1 MLRRWALRQY
11 GVSDAAVVMAAAF
24 GISAILGIVRQTML
38 GATFG
43 DGAEAAAYY
52 AAARLPETFITFVAG
67 GAFTAA
73 LVPLLLAERDD
84 AQQQHLFHVVLTT
97 VGVAVT
103 VLSLIGIIMTDWFVT
118 TILLPGIDADTQ
130 QLTISVSRLLFVQP
144 LLLAIVSIVSA
155 ALTAHTRFS
164 VIAFAYVVHNP
175 TIILGIWAAQQ
186 WPVLSIYAPAAG
198 LVLAAAAK
206 LVFVWL
212 GIRGINWRLRWVWQP
227 RLPQLQRVLW
237 LAAPTALSVTVNYA
251 GTIVDTAFAAQVGVT
266 AVAAIYS
273 GWLLADMPTR
283 LIGSS
288 IGQAVF
294 PHLAYAIA
302 QQDIASA
309 RRLFGR
315 TLLTALVLALPVVV
329 ALWVFGRWGIAV
341 VLERGV
347 FDHAA
352 GDRTYAVLLWYSIGL
367 PAYIM
372 TELLSRML
380 NAMQNTHTP
389 LLTNLLQLSAKWA
402 LLRWMLGG
410 MGLVAVPMAHTVTC
424 YCETLVLAV
433 FVWRRLRRI

>member
-1 MLRRWALRQY
+1 MMQRWLVRQY

-24 GISAILGIVRQTML
+24 GVSAILGIVRQTML

-73 LVPLLLAERDD
+73 LVPLLIAERDD

-97 VGVAVT
+97 VGVAVA
-103 VLSLIGIIMTDWFVT
+103 VLSLIGIIMTDWFVA

-130 QLTISVSRLLFVQP
+130 RLTSHVSRLLFVQP
-144 LLLAIVSIVSA
+144 LLLAIVSILSA

-164 VIAFAYVVHNP
+164 LVAVAYVVHNP
-175 TIILGIWAAQQ
+175 TIIVGIWAAQQ

-212 GIRGINWRLRWVWQP
+212 GIRGLNWRLRWVWQP
-227 RLPQLQRVLW
+227 QLPQLHRVLW

-251 GTIVDTAFAAQVGVT
+251 GTIVDTSFAAQVGVT

-273 GWLLADMPTR
+273 GWLLADMPAR
-283 LIGSS
+283 LIGSA

-294 PHLAYAIA
+294 PHLAHAVA
-302 QQDIASA
+302 HHDIVAA
-309 RRLFGR
+309 RRLLVR
-315 TLLTALVLALPVVV
+315 TVATALLLAVPVVV
-329 ALWVFGRWGIAV
+329 VLWVVGRWGIAV
-341 VLERGV
+341 VLERGA
-347 FDHAA
+347 FDSAA
-352 GDRTYAVLLWYSIGL
+352 GDRTYAVLQWYIIGL

-389 LLTNLLQLSAKWA
+389 LITNVLQLSAKWA
-402 LLRWMLGG
+402 LLRWWLGG
-410 MGLVAVPMAHTVTC
+410 VGMVAVPMAHMLTC
-424 YCETLVLAV
+424 FGETLVLATI
-433 FVWRRLRRI
+433 VWRRLR